1 MSRNTH
7 SAAPTVQEVSG
18 FTQKVSRFIATDG
31 RSTIVELSVQKQKS
45 GFQLCDFESIDSSKP
60 NDTFVI
66 ANSDLEAA
74 QHFVNIDH
82 VGLEIQ
88 TMLN

>member
-7 SAAPTVQEVSG
+7 SAAPTAQEISG

-45 GFQLCDFESIDSSKP
+45 GFQLCDFNSIDSSKP
-60 NDTFVI
+60 KDTLVI
-66 ANSDLEAA
+66 ATSDVEAA
-74 QHFVNIDH
+74 LHFVNIDH
-82 VGLEIQ
+82 VGLELQ
-88 TMLN
+88 AC